1 MTPKIDAN
9 HLYSSYLSKKT
20 PKRAKVKRVPHS
32 LTHPRD
38 KLMGMKPNHSRKNY
52 GVLPLAPAFVA
63 ALQLEFA
70 FVEAP
75 APRARFLNF
84 PCIDEAPVAR
94 RSSPL
99 RRRVRALA
107 A

>member
-1 MTPKIDAN
+1 MIG
-9 HLYSSYLSKKT
+9 
-20 PKRAKVKRVPHS
+20 
-32 LTHPRD
+32 
-38 KLMGMKPNHSRKNY
+38 GMKLIRSRKTY
-52 GVLPLAPAFVA
+52 GILPLAPALVA

-84 PCIDEAPVAR
+84 PCIDELAVAR

-99 RRRVRALA
+99 RRRARQLVA
-107 A
+107 